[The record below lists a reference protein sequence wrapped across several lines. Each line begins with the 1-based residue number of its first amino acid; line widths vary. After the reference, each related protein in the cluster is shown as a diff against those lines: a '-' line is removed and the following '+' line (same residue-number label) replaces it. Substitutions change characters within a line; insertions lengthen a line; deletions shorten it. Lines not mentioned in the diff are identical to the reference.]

1 MMDQQEVH
9 ISSMVVHA
17 RPEYLAD
24 VKNNIEQLPGAKIH
38 GESDNGKLVVVV
50 ETESQGYIT
59 DIIEKINNFEH
70 VLNTALVYHQIE
82 QLDSSEND
90 KL

>member
-1 MMDQQEVH
+1 MNQRELH

-17 RPEYLAD
+17 RAEDLAS
-24 VKNNIEQLPGAKIH
+24 VKQKIEQLPGAEVH
-38 GESDNGKLVVVV
+38 AESDNGKLVVVL

-70 VLNTALVYHQIE
+70 VFSTALVYHQIE

>member
-1 MMDQQEVH
+1 MDQRELH

-17 RPEYLAD
+17 RAEDLAS
-24 VKNNIEQLPGAKIH
+24 VKQKIEQLPGAEVH
-38 GESDNGKLVVVV
+38 AESDNGKLVVVL

-59 DIIEKINNFEH
+59 DIIEKINNMEQ

-82 QLDSSEND
+82 QLDSTETEP
-90 KL
+90 L